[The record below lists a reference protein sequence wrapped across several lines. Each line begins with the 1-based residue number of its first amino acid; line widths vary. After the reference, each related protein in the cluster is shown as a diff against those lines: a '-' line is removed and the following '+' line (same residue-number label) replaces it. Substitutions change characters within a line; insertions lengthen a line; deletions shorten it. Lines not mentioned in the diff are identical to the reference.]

1 MLFSEN
7 FTKTV
12 NYHIHVPYKGI
23 GRYKGTGTF
32 ANTKRQSFGHLIVIQ
47 RKIARQD
54 RNGAFSQTFV

>member
-12 NYHIHVPYKGI
+12 NYHIPYKGT

-32 ANTKRQSFGHLIVIQ
+32 AYTKRQSFGHLIVIQ